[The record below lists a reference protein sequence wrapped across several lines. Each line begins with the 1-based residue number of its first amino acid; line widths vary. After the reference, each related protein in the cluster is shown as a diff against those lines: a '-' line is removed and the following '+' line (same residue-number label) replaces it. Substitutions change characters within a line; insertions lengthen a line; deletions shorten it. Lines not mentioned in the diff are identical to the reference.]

1 MPTFRYLAYD
11 KQGREVRGSDA
22 ADSQRQLRRELGERG
37 LFVTEL
43 RELVATAPRRSWLRP
58 RIRLSDLSLLM
69 RQMAILV
76 NAGMTLEEALRL
88 VAEQSD
94 NLHQKQALDSWR
106 DGLTAGY
113 SFSAS
118 LRKSPYAN
126 GEKVI
131 AAIGVAEETGHLHRV
146 LTRVADEL
154 EEGNDNRQTLMKGL
168 IYPAVMVVVAIA
180 VIGVMVGYVVPQVAK
195 VFVNARQEL
204 PLLTRAT
211 IAFSDALR
219 TYGLYALGGLVAA
232 IAALLVALRDPA
244 RRLAWHRLLAGMPVI
259 GPWILTAVLADWCRG
274 LGTLLASG
282 VPVLSAL
289 AIASTGV
296 GNLHLRRRLEAV
308 NERVRQGNGLAVSLK
323 AEGVAP
329 GFLLHM
335 VASGEASSELDQM
348 LIRVSDYYSAR
359 LKNAIDTMLKLLEPA
374 LVVFMGAVV
383 LLIVG
388 AVLVPIVKMNQLI

>member
-1 MPTFRYLAYD
+1 MLFR
-11 KQGREVRGSDA
+11 S
-22 ADSQRQLRRELGERG
+22 
-37 LFVTEL
+37 
-43 RELVATAPRRSWLRP
+43 
-58 RIRLSDLSLLM
+58 
-69 RQMAILV
+69 
-76 NAGMTLEEALRL
+76 
-88 VAEQSD
+88 
-94 NLHQKQALDSWR
+94 
-106 DGLTAGY
+106 
-113 SFSAS
+113 
-118 LRKSPYAN
+118 
-126 GEKVI
+126 
-131 AAIGVAEETGHLHRV
+131 
-146 LTRVADEL
+146 
-154 EEGNDNRQTLMKGL
+154 
-168 IYPAVMVVVAIA
+168 
-180 VIGVMVGYVVPQVAK
+180 
-195 VFVNARQEL
+195 
-204 PLLTRAT
+204 
-211 IAFSDALR
+211 
-219 TYGLYALGGLVAA
+219 
-232 IAALLVALRDPA
+232 
-244 RRLAWHRLLAGMPVI
+244 
-259 GPWILTAVLADWCRG
+259 PWILTAVLADWCRG